1 MYTAFYGLR
10 EKPFA
15 LSPDPRFL
23 FLAESHREALAHLL
37 YGIEQGEGFIA
48 ITGEVGTGKTTL
60 CRTLLGRLGAD
71 TDVAFLFNP
80 KLSALELLQ
89 SIHVE
94 LGLPGTATSWRVL
107 VEELNRFL
115 VERKRAGKRVLL
127 IIDEAQNLEA
137 ETLEQIRLLSN
148 LETETSKLIQIVLL
162 GQPELDEKLDAP
174 ELRQLRQRITV
185 RWRLGALDADETA
198 AYVRH
203 RLRIAAGA
211 ERDLFREPALRELLR
226 VSGGIPRL
234 VNVLCDRAL
243 LAGFGTGA
251 RAIGA
256 DLIEHAARE
265 LHLAAGGAPRRL
277 TPPARPPRRLPMVAA
292 AAAMIVLGVGL
303 GIALLR
309 QLDRRASRDGAAPA
323 AAEGAR
329 APESA
334 RATSPATTATTPAPS
349 APANPTSPALAP
361 APTATAPPDTAAA
374 SPASPSFAVADASIS
389 APAPA
394 AAGDASTAIGPAA
407 PSTASATPAAASLAQ
422 LDRTLAARPAGAV
435 TAAAVDAA
443 LSAWGDAP
451 LAAGSLALADA
462 LEALEG
468 RGFSVLALQGTTL
481 DALDDLGYPALLVL
495 PGADGATRLAW
506 LASLDGAIVTLAG
519 VEVPAPFRLSRGE
532 LAARWS
538 GEAFVVW
545 RDFEELPETLSEGA
559 SGAEVSWLQSA
570 LGELGFR
577 LGASGRFDLAT
588 LAAVM
593 AFQQGHDLAPDGA
606 VGPRTKMAL
615 YRALARYPVPRL
627 APDLVGDRG

>member
-71 TDVAFLFNP
+71 TEVAFLFNP

-115 VERKRAGKRVLL
+115 VARKEEGKRVLL

-137 ETLEQIRLLSN
+137 DTLEQIRLLSN

-185 RWRLGALDADETA
+185 RWRLGALDAPETA
-198 AYVRH
+198 EYVRH
-203 RLRIAAGA
+203 RLRIAAGGV
-211 ERDLFREPALRELLR
+211 RDFVSDTALRELRR

-234 VNVLCDRAL
+234 VNVLCDRSL
-243 LAGFGTGA
+243 LAGYGAGA
-251 RAIGA
+251 RAIGP
-256 DLIEHAARE
+256 DLIQHAARE
-265 LHLAAGGAPRRL
+265 LQLAPGGAPRR
-277 TPPARPPRRLPMVAA
+277 TPAQVERARRLPMVAA

-309 QLDRRASRDGAAPA
+309 ELDRRALTAATTSGEAPAASATGEPPAAEPLAAAQAVATAEAPSSPAAASAALPAPAAPA
-323 AAEGAR
+323 A
-329 APESA
+329 S
-334 RATSPATTATTPAPS
+334 
-349 APANPTSPALAP
+349 
-361 APTATAPPDTAAA
+361 
-374 SPASPSFAVADASIS
+374 
-389 APAPA
+389 
-394 AAGDASTAIGPAA
+394 
-407 PSTASATPAAASLAQ
+407 SLAQ
-422 LDRTLAARPAGAV
+422 LEQALAARPAGAV

-443 LSAWGDAP
+443 LGAWGDAP

-462 LEALEG
+462 LQALEG

-481 DALDDLGYPALLVL
+481 DSLDGLGYPALLVL
-495 PGADGATRLAW
+495 PGTDGATRLAW
-506 LASLDGAIVTLAG
+506 LASLEGDAVTLAG
-519 VEVPAPFRLSRGE
+519 VDAPAPLRLSRGE

-545 RDFEELPETLSEGA
+545 RDFEGLPETLSEGA
-559 SGAEVSWLQSA
+559 TGEDVSWLQAA
-570 LGELGFR
+570 LTELGFR
-577 LGASGRFDLAT
+577 LPGANGRFDLAT

-627 APDLVGDRG
+627 ASDLVGDRG

>member
-60 CRTLLGRLGAD
+60 CRTLLGRLGAE
-71 TDVAFLFNP
+71 TEVAFLFNP

-94 LGLPGTATSWRVL
+94 LGLPGSATSWRVL

-115 VERKRAGKRVLL
+115 VAKKQEGKRVLL

-174 ELRQLRQRITV
+174 GLRQLRQRITV
-185 RWRLGALDADETA
+185 RWRLGPLDAAETA

-203 RLRIAAGA
+203 RLRVAAGA
-211 ERDLFREPALRELLR
+211 ERALFAPPALRELQRL
-226 VSGGIPRL
+226 SGGIPRL

-243 LAGFGTGA
+243 LAGYGAGA
-251 RAIGA
+251 RDIAPE
-256 DLIEHAARE
+256 LVQQAARE
-265 LHLAAGGAPRRL
+265 LHLAAGGAPKHLTRVDGRRPRRRL
-277 TPPARPPRRLPMVAA
+277 GMIAA
-292 AAAMIVLGVGL
+292 AAAMAVLGVGV
-303 GIALLR
+303 GMALVR
-309 QLDRRASRDGAAPA
+309 WLDAAERAPRTVATTAAPSDPAPA
-323 AAEGAR
+323 ASAPPRELPVPD
-329 APESA
+329 APE
-334 RATSPATTATTPAPS
+334 
-349 APANPTSPALAP
+349 
-361 APTATAPPDTAAA
+361 TAAA
-374 SPASPSFAVADASIS
+374 AATEGVAAMPPVMAPAGVAAATPAAVD

-394 AAGDASTAIGPAA
+394 ASPALVTTAA
-407 PSTASATPAAASLAQ
+407 PDRALAR
-422 LDRTLAARPAGAV
+422 LDQALSARPAGAV
-435 TAAAVDAA
+435 TASAVDAA
-443 LSAWGDAP
+443 LAAWGDAP
-451 LAAGSLALADA
+451 FAAGSLALAEALAA
-462 LEALEG
+462 LEA
-468 RGFSVLALQGTTL
+468 RGLSVLALQGTTL
-481 DALDDLGYPALLVL
+481 DALATLGYPALLVI
-495 PGADGATRLAW
+495 PGPDGATRLAW
-506 LASLDGAIVTLAG
+506 LAGLDADAVTLAG
-519 VEVPAPFRLSRGE
+519 VDSPAPLRLSRQE
-532 LAARWS
+532 LAALWT

-545 RDFEELPETLSEGA
+545 RDFELLPDTLAEGA
-559 SGAEVSWLQSA
+559 TGEGVAWLQGA
-570 LGELGFR
+570 LVELGFR
-577 LGASGRFDLAT
+577 LPGATRRFDLPT

-593 AFQQGHDLAPDGA
+593 AFQQTHDLAPDGT

-615 YRALARYPVPRL
+615 YRALSRYPVPRL
-627 APDLVGDRG
+627 APERVGDHA